1 MWNSYRKTKV
11 RRAAMQGYVEKEQHG
26 KETQKFSGAMAMILG
41 VVITVEIMIVG
52 AMLFNID
59 LHGADFVALMLAF
72 MVLYCGVVA
81 GLTDK

>member
-1 MWNSYRKTKV
+1 
-11 RRAAMQGYVEKEQHG
+11 MQGYVEKERHG

-41 VVITVEIMIVG
+41 VVITVEIMIAG

-59 LHGADFVALMLAF
+59 FHGADFVALMLVF